1 MVINKVAILLTLFIF
16 GIITQ
21 VESNSVKSMNNA
33 ANQEM
38 IRKVD
43 ENKGAIQKKKGHA
56 KDAIKSSEKRQT
68 RFQPSIPH
76 TDDGLIIGTPELTV
90 NFLRTV
96 KEKKRSPLTEC
107 LDKVFFSDDYVPDIW
122 RDKFPNFMGLAEAK
136 SSNPDLRQSPLG
148 SYPTGNKY
156 FEEGRILETFKLL
169 QFKREEILKEIFMG
183 FCLSF
188 DPMNGHIFLEM
199 NLTSSSSSSSS
210 SSEKEG
216 GLPSFAESQRF

>member
-1 MVINKVAILLTLFIF
+1 MIIKQVAILLTLFTF

-21 VESNSVKSMNNA
+21 VESNSVKSMNNV

-38 IRKVD
+38 IRKMD

-56 KDAIKSSEKRQT
+56 KDAIRSSEKRQT

-76 TDDGLIIGTPELTV
+76 TDDGLTIGTPELDV
-90 NFLRTV
+90 NFLRAV
-96 KEKKRSPLTEC
+96 GEKKRSSLTEC
-107 LDKVFFSDDYVPDIW
+107 LDKVIFSYDYVQDIW
-122 RDKFPNFMGLAEAK
+122 RDKFPNFIGLAEAE

-188 DPMNGHIFLEM
+188 DPTNGHIFLEM
-199 NLTSSSSSSSS
+199 NVTSSS
-210 SSEKEG
+210 
-216 GLPSFAESQRF
+216 

>member
-1 MVINKVAILLTLFIF
+1 MIIKKVAILLTLFTF

-43 ENKGAIQKKKGHA
+43 ENKGAIQKMKGHA
-56 KDAIKSSEKRQT
+56 KDAIKSSEKLQT
-68 RFQPSIPH
+68 RFQPTIPH
-76 TDDGLIIGTPELTV
+76 RDDGLIIGAPELDV
-90 NFLRTV
+90 NFLRAV

-107 LDKVFFSDDYVPDIW
+107 LDKVIFSYDYVQEIW

-136 SSNPDLRQSPLG
+136 SSNPGLRQSPSG
-148 SYPTGNKY
+148 SYPIVNKY
-156 FEEGRILETFKLL
+156 FEEGRMMETFKLL
-169 QFKREEILKEIFMG
+169 QFKREEIFKEIFMG
-183 FCLSF
+183 FFLSF
-188 DPMNGHIFLEM
+188 SPMNGHIFLEM
-199 NLTSSSSSSSS
+199 NVTSS

-216 GLPSFAESQRF
+216 GFTLLRRTPKVLKL